1 MFKIIEFF
9 IIVLRVSF
17 SFCRFSFGHWLSV
30 FLRHTDSD
38 YPIGICNLFFLSVI
52 CEAYHLIH
60 MWKAVTLPHHFSKK
74 RVPVPTQESKFV
86 ASFYTLLNGYYLNA
100 KCELLHDY
108 IILQA
113 NYISMI
119 VFTLY

>member
-1 MFKIIEFF
+1 MYLSPFVDFPLAI
-9 IIVLRVSF
+9 
-17 SFCRFSFGHWLSV
+17 GLSV

-38 YPIGICNLFFLSVI
+38 YPIGICNLFCHSVI
-52 CEAYHLIH
+52 CEAYHFIH

-74 RVPVPTQESKFV
+74 GVPVPTQESKFV
-86 ASFYTLLNGYYLNA
+86 ASFYTLLSGYCLNA

-113 NYISMI
+113 NYIYMI